1 MNITKIAESIALLM
15 EDIEKDPEADES
27 QGKMLLC
34 ISLMKIVVD
43 EDDKLIVPFFKELMS
58 KTWDSYKS
66 GSRYQKELTEDYQYL
81 CYVQISDIR
90 QFEISIGTGYM
101 GYRKTDQCDYGCT
114 ICIDDYKL
122 INSQYINNFKKRSK
136 FKKVRERQDLVLFEF
151 KIIDEELN
159 LYQSVSDRVLKKIL
173 IETINALYND

>member
-34 ISLMKIVVD
+34 LSLMKRIID
-43 EDDKLIVPFFKELMS
+43 EDDKLILPFFKELIS
-58 KTWDSYKS
+58 KTWDSYKAS
-66 GSRYQKELTEDYQYL
+66 SRYKKELTGAYQHV
-81 CYVQISDIR
+81 CYMQISDIK
-90 QFEISIGTGYM
+90 QFKISIETGYM
-101 GYRKTDQCDYGCT
+101 GYSSDYGRK

-122 INSQYINNFKKRSK
+122 VNSQYIKNFKKRSK
-136 FKKVRERQDLVLFEF
+136 FKKVREKQDLVLFEF

-159 LYQSVSDRVLKKIL
+159 LYQSVSDRILKKIL
-173 IETINALYND
+173 IETINALYDDK